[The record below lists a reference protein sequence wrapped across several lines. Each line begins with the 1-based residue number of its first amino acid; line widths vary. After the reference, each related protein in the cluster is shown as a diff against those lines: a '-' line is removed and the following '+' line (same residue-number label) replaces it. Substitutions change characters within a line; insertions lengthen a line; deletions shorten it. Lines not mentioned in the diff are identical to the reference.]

1 MAFCIEKRNTWPQQT
16 VVYFD
21 LFRSCLQ
28 STSYILV
35 ETVLRPAA
43 PRRYHETGGEEEIA
57 GINNTPLAAAAS
69 DSVAAA
75 TSKLLT
81 ESHKPLVSST
91 DSLLTTRLQLYG

>member
-1 MAFCIEKRNTWPQQT
+1 MAFCIEKRNTWSLQT

-43 PRRYHETGGEEEIA
+43 PGVFMATETGGEEEIA
-57 GINNTPLAAAAS
+57 GPDQQPALS
-69 DSVAAA
+69 SC
-75 TSKLLT
+75 SKRFSGGSNVET
-81 ESHKPLVSST
+81 T
-91 DSLLTTRLQLYG
+91 D

>member
-1 MAFCIEKRNTWPQQT
+1 MSPDPLSRRWGLGTRLLSGGVGQDHVQQLLLTLHSFHYGVLHREKKHLSQQT

-43 PRRYHETGGEEEIA
+43 PRRFHGY
-57 GINNTPLAAAAS
+57 
-69 DSVAAA
+69 
-75 TSKLLT
+75 
-81 ESHKPLVSST
+81 
-91 DSLLTTRLQLYG
+91 